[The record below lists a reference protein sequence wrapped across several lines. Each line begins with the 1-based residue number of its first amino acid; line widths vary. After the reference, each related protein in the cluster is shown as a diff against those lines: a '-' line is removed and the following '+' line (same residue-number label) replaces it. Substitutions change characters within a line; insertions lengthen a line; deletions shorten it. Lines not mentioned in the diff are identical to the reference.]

1 MLTSVAPIRKNRNK
15 CLIVYSSIYTN
26 YTHFYTFT
34 NLKIKYLLI
43 LYNNGFKKIKTDQTS
58 ENYT

>member
-1 MLTSVAPIRKNRNK
+1 MLTSVAPIRKNRKK

-26 YTHFYTFT
+26 YIHFYTFT
-34 NLKIKYLLI
+34 NLKIKYLFI
-43 LYNNGFKKIKTDQTS
+43 LYNGFKKIKTDQTS